1 MRIWVHQAWW
11 EERDV
16 TLELFIL
23 STEILATFAAISIFS
38 MVSWTE
44 CFEPSLV
51 FCLIS
56 SLKENW
62 VNRYYSLGRKHE
74 SSFFWKKELNLTST
88 GFWCTCSSKRPDRS
102 RSLDIAI
109 SWKALM
115 KLWDLAFSISVV
127 LPYFQFHK
135 PNSMNSTSFLHMNS
149 KIILKS

>member
-74 SSFFWKKELNLTST
+74 SSFSGKKNWIWIQLDFGVPVLQKDLTDPGHWTLLSVEKHWWNSGT
-88 GFWCTCSSKRPDRS
+88 WLFPYPWFFPIFSFTNP
-102 RSLDIAI
+102 I
-109 SWKALM
+109 
-115 KLWDLAFSISVV
+115 LWIP
-127 LPYFQFHK
+127 LPFFTWIRK
-135 PNSMNSTSFLHMNS
+135 
-149 KIILKS
+149 